1 MSTRVN
7 SRCGL
12 FMGMVGGLPSQ
23 DGKRWHA
30 ILRPRMKLLVRV
42 DIIAAAIS
50 TSASAQSCNAMRS
63 LAQLTADLGRGGKRR
78 GLGAQCLSPIADQ
91 SWGGQ
96 SVFIQRHAQPALAA
110 PGYYTPL
117 HARC

>member
-63 LAQLTADLGRGGKRR
+63 LAQLTADLGRGGKSR
-78 GLGAQCLSPIADQ
+78 GLGGQGLWRIA
-91 SWGGQ
+91 GQ
-96 SVFIQRHAQPALAA
+96 SGEGQAVFSKGHAEPRR
-110 PGYYTPL
+110 PG
-117 HARC
+117 R

>member
-23 DGKRWHA
+23 DGKHWHA

-63 LAQLTADLGRGGKRR
+63 LAQLTADLGPGGKSRGPVRR
-78 GLGAQCLSPIADQ
+78 SLAHTADPSGEGQTVWFTGHAGPGL
-91 SWGGQ
+91 
-96 SVFIQRHAQPALAA
+96 A
-110 PGYYTPL
+110 P
-117 HARC
+117 